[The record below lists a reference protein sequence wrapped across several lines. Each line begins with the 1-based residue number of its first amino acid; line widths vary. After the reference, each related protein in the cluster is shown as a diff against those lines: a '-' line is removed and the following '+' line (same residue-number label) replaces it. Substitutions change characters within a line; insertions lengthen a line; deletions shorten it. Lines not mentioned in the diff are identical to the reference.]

1 MSAVDEQ
8 MCDSTTQV
16 NTMSLGSAPA
26 VALANTQ
33 VSTSQAISTLAHS
46 AGEQVQQTSITQQT
60 ITLQGLNSLL
70 STGAVYIDTSISSTP
85 EQPG

>member
-16 NTMSLGSAPA
+16 NTMGLGSAPA
-26 VALANTQ
+26 IGMANTQ

-46 AGEQVQQTSITQQT
+46 AGDQVQLASITQQAV
-60 ITLQGLNSLL
+60 TLQGLNNLF
-70 STGAVYIDTSISSTP
+70 STGAACTEINIGAGQHD
-85 EQPG
+85 